1 MSVNGCEGFEDGR
14 DEWCNLSNDRVMKSV
29 KIFGVDGLED
39 LLGEGSLEK

>member
-14 DEWCNLSNDRVMKSV
+14 DEWCNLSNDRVMKSG

-39 LLGEGSLEK
+39 LLDEGSLEK